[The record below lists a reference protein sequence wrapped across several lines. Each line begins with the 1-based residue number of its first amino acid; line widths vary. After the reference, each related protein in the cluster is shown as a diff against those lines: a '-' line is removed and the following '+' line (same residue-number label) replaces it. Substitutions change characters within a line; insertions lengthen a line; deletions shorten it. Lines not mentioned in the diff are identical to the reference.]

1 MPAALPW
8 STPNPSLPS
17 NRRLTPLHPTS
28 EQLAR
33 LAEADPRLGT
43 AMAQVPEFP
52 DFSRTARR
60 FSAFHYLCRSIVYQ
74 QLAGA
79 AAKTIYGRVRALTP
93 GRNFPTPA
101 ELLALPEEELRGA
114 GLSRN
119 KMLAL
124 KDLARRVE
132 SRSLRLRGI
141 GRLPDEAIVE
151 RLIEVRGIGVWTAQ
165 MFLLFKLGRL
175 DVMPATDLGVRE
187 GLRRLDELE
196 ERPTPKAVL
205 ERSEVWRPLRS
216 VASWV
221 LWRLTDAPA
230 P

>member
-1 MPAALPW
+1 MP
-8 STPNPSLPS
+8 
-17 NRRLTPLHPTS
+17 PTA

-33 LAEADPRLGT
+33 LAESDPRLGA
-43 AMAQVPEFP
+43 AMARVPTFP
-52 DFSRTARR
+52 DFARQGRR
-60 FSAFHYLCRSIVYQ
+60 FSAFHYLCRSIIYQ

-79 AAKTIYGRVRALTP
+79 AAKTIHGRVRALAP
-93 GRNFPTPA
+93 GRGFPTPA
-101 ELLALPEEELRGA
+101 QLLALPEEALRGA

-124 KDLARRVE
+124 VDLAERVE
-132 SRSLRLRGI
+132 SRTLRLRGL
-141 GRLPDEAIVE
+141 GRLPDEEVVE
-151 RLIEVRGIGVWTAQ
+151 RLTEVRGIGVWTAQ

-187 GLRRLDELE
+187 GLRRLDELD

-205 ERSEVWRPLRS
+205 ERSKAWRPLRS

-221 LWRLTDAPA
+221 LWRLTDTPA

>member
-1 MPAALPW
+1 MQP
-8 STPNPSLPS
+8 TP
-17 NRRLTPLHPTS
+17 

-33 LAEADPRLGT
+33 LAEADPRLGA
-43 AMAQVPEFP
+43 AMARVPEFP

-60 FSAFHYLCRSIVYQ
+60 FSGFHYLCRSIIYQ

-93 GRNFPTPA
+93 GPNFPTPA

-124 KDLARRVE
+124 TDLARRVE
-132 SRSLRLRGI
+132 SRSLRLRGAW
-141 GRLPDEAIVE
+141 RLSDDEIVE
-151 RLIEVRGIGVWTAQ
+151 RLTEVRGIGVWTAQ

-187 GLRRLDELE
+187 GLRRLDGLD
-196 ERPTPKAVL
+196 ERPAPKAVL
-205 ERSEVWRPLRS
+205 ERSEVWKPLRS

-221 LWRLTDAPA
+221 LWRLTDTPA

>member
-1 MPAALPW
+1 M
-8 STPNPSLPS
+8 
-17 NRRLTPLHPTS
+17 
-28 EQLAR
+28 AR
-33 LAEADPRLGT
+33 
-43 AMAQVPEFP
+43 VPEFP
-52 DFSRTARR
+52 DFTKAGRR
-60 FSAFHYLCRSIVYQ
+60 FSGFHYLCRSIVYQ

-79 AAKTIYGRVRALTP
+79 AAKTIHGRVRALTP
-93 GRNFPTPA
+93 GRGFPTPA
-101 ELLALPEEELRGA
+101 ELLALPEEALRGA

-124 KDLARRVE
+124 TDLARRVE

-141 GRLPDEAIVE
+141 GRLPDEKIVE
-151 RLIEVRGIGVWTAQ
+151 RLTEVRGIGVWTAQ

-196 ERPTPKAVL
+196 ERPTPKVVL
-205 ERSEVWRPLRS
+205 QRSQVWKPLRS

-221 LWRLTDAPA
+221 LWRLTDTPA

>member
-1 MPAALPW
+1 MQP
-8 STPNPSLPS
+8 TP
-17 NRRLTPLHPTS
+17 

-33 LAEADPRLGT
+33 LAEADPRLGA
-43 AMAQVPEFP
+43 AMARVPEFP

-60 FSAFHYLCRSIVYQ
+60 FSGFHYLCRSIIYQ

-79 AAKTIYGRVRALTP
+79 AAKTIYGRVHALTP
-93 GRNFPTPA
+93 GPNFPIPG

-124 KDLARRVE
+124 TDLARRVE
-132 SRSLRLRGI
+132 SRSLRLRGVW
-141 GRLPDEAIVE
+141 RLSDDEIVE
-151 RLIEVRGIGVWTAQ
+151 RLTEVRGIGVWTAQ

-187 GLRRLDELE
+187 GLRRLDGLD
-196 ERPTPKAVL
+196 ERPAPKAVL
-205 ERSEVWRPLRS
+205 ERSEVWKPLRS

-221 LWRLTDAPA
+221 LWRLTDTPA

>member
-1 MPAALPW
+1 MP
-8 STPNPSLPS
+8 
-17 NRRLTPLHPTS
+17 PTS

-33 LAEADPRLGT
+33 LAEADPRLGA
-43 AMAQVPEFP
+43 AMARVPELP
-52 DFSRTARR
+52 DFSRSGRR
-60 FSAFHYLCRSIVYQ
+60 FSAFHYLCRSIIYQ

-79 AAKTIYGRVRALTP
+79 AAKTIYGRVHALTP
-93 GRNFPTPA
+93 GRNFPTPP
-101 ELLALPEEELRGA
+101 EVLALPEEELRGA

-119 KMLAL
+119 KTLAL
-124 KDLARRVE
+124 TDLARRVE

-141 GRLPDEAIVE
+141 GRLPDEEVVE

-196 ERPTPKAVL
+196 ERPTPKEVL
-205 ERSEVWRPLRS
+205 ERSEAWKPLRS

-221 LWRLTDAPA
+221 LWRLTDTPA

>member
-1 MPAALPW
+1 MP
-8 STPNPSLPS
+8 
-17 NRRLTPLHPTS
+17 PTA

-33 LAEADPRLGT
+33 LAEADPRLGA
-43 AMAQVPEFP
+43 AMARVPEFP
-52 DFSRTARR
+52 DFSRTSRR
-60 FSAFHYLCRSIVYQ
+60 FSAFHYLCRSIVHQ

-79 AAKTIYGRVRALTP
+79 AAKTIHGRVHALTP

-101 ELLALPEEELRGA
+101 ELLALPEEALRGA

-132 SRSLRLRGI
+132 SGSLRLRGV
-141 GRLPDEAIVE
+141 GRLTDEEVVE
-151 RLIEVRGIGVWTAQ
+151 RLTEVRGIGVWTAQ

-196 ERPTPKAVL
+196 ERPTPKEVI
-205 ERSEVWRPLRS
+205 ERSEPWRPLRS

-221 LWRLTDAPA
+221 LWRLTDTPA